1 MKIQFLMGKKKVE
14 CIQLKIN
21 YIRYTLFL
29 FLVVV
34 LFSNC
39 KKSKPDEFADYILTR
54 GIKVYIIDSINGKNL
69 IGKNGQPYHPDSIK
83 IFTPNNANTNIPG
96 RVVMDSLN
104 NYYGSILYF
113 YQLVSKAED
122 INIFSIDMPI
132 YMYLNYL
139 HTDTLKVK
147 KLPFQDFVFYFKN
160 NSIFTTPALLNTMP
174 SIRIKK

>member
-1 MKIQFLMGKKKVE
+1 MKSVKNEHMK
-14 CIQLKIN
+14 

-29 FLVVV
+29 FLIVVF
-34 LFSNC
+34 FSNC

-69 IGKNGQPYHPDSIK
+69 IGKNGQPYHPDSVK
-83 IFTPNNANTNIPG
+83 IFTANNANTNIPG
-96 RVVMDSLN
+96 RIVIDSLN

-132 YMYLNYL
+132 YC
-139 HTDTLKVK
+139 
-147 KLPFQDFVFYFKN
+147 
-160 NSIFTTPALLNTMP
+160 I
-174 SIRIKK
+174 